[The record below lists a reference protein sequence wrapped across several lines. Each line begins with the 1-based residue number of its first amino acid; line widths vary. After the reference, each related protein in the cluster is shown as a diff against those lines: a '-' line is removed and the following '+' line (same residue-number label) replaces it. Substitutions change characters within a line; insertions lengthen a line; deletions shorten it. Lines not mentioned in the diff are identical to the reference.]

1 MGELKAFRIK
11 EVEDGCPFWQA
22 EYEVYSKKE
31 ADEVIARL
39 KKKLDIYKR
48 GFKEDERINAFLCKS
63 VRHQK
68 YKRCLAMANW
78 CFMKSSYHYLV
89 GRSEGGQLAKD
100 SFRRSDL
107 YLKWCDRWQRLAEQ
121 FKEDK

>member
-22 EYEVYSKKE
+22 EYEVYSKQE

-63 VRHQK
+63 ARHQK
-68 YKRCLAMANW
+68 YKRCIAMA
-78 CFMKSSYHYLV
+78 
-89 GRSEGGQLAKD
+89 
-100 SFRRSDL
+100 
-107 YLKWCDRWQRLAEQ
+107 KWCRRNRLHASVCGPVEKIDFWEKWRKRWLKIAEQ
-121 FKEDK
+121 FKENK